1 MAGKQALLL
10 RDEQIALA
18 LRKTR
23 WRRHAVRDRAML
35 LLSLKAGL
43 RAAEIAQLTWPMV
56 LRPDGRLG
64 DHIALADRIAKK
76 GSGRTIPLHPSLR
89 VVLETLRRQT
99 GGQGC
104 VIQSE
109 RGGGLRPSTVVSWFR
124 EHYAA
129 IGLKGLSSH
138 SGRRTF
144 ITKAARLVYRVGG
157 SLRDV
162 QQLAGHRSLDHLM
175 TYVDG
180 DTVAKRRLVA
190 LI

>member
-1 MAGKQALLL
+1 MARYGEGFRNRVLARMLPPESAAIGDISSSERLKKMAGKQALLM

-35 LLSLKAGL
+35 LLSFKAGL

-89 VVLETLRRQT
+89 VVLDTLRRQT
-99 GGQGC
+99 
-104 VIQSE
+104 
-109 RGGGLRPSTVVSWFR
+109 
-124 EHYAA
+124 
-129 IGLKGLSSH
+129 
-138 SGRRTF
+138 RR
-144 ITKAARLVYRVGG
+144 ARV
-157 SLRDV
+157 RDP
-162 QQLAGHRSLDHLM
+162 
-175 TYVDG
+175 
-180 DTVAKRRLVA
+180 
-190 LI
+190 I